1 MSVVVARAMEARVL
15 HNLRLTPEIHSL
27 LLRLPHTWGPA
38 RAGQFVQLQCPPRD
52 TFALR
57 RPFSLAGHRAGELG
71 VEIEIVYGAVGC
83 RTRRL
88 TQCRPGESLNVIGP
102 LGRSFAP
109 FPGRTPILI
118 GGGRGIA
125 PLLLLARQWKD
136 DYPDGILLYGAVN
149 AAAMI
154 PLEDAPYPVQ
164 AATDDGGLGF
174 HGTVVDLLARLVGR
188 GEISSDSAALFAC
201 GPNRMLAST
210 ARFASEHGIPCQVSL
225 ETHFGCGVGI
235 CAGCAVRSNRRPGEA
250 DDPFSRYLLAC
261 TDGPVFEAARVDWEG
276 LVE

>member
-1 MSVVVARAMEARVL
+1 MSGDAARATEARILNNV
-15 HNLRLTPEIHSL
+15 RLTPEIHSL
-27 LLRLPHTWGPA
+27 LLRLPHVWGPA
-38 RAGQFVQLQCPPRD
+38 RAGQFVQLQCPPLE

-57 RPFSLAGHRAGELG
+57 RPFSLAGYRVGESG

-88 TQCRPGESLNVIGP
+88 TECRPGESISVIGP
-102 LGRSFAP
+102 LGRP
-109 FPGRTPILI
+109 FLPSPGRTPILI

-136 DYPDGILLYGAVN
+136 EHPDGRLLYGAVN

-154 PLEDAPYPVQ
+154 PMKDAPYPVQ
-164 AATDDGGLGF
+164 TATDDGSRGF
-174 HGTVVDLLARLVGR
+174 HGTAVDLLARLVER
-188 GEISSDSAALFAC
+188 GEIPSKASALFAC
-201 GPNRMLAST
+201 GPNRMLAAA
-210 ARFASEHGIPCQVSL
+210 ARLASDHGIPCQASL
-225 ETHFGCGVGI
+225 ETHFGCGIGI
-235 CAGCAVRSNRRPGEA
+235 CAGCAVPSNRRPGEA

-261 TDGPVFEAARVDWEG
+261 TDGPVFESARVDWDG